1 MAANIYKRL
10 ERYYIR
16 VIEDEVSTKK
26 EKADA
31 ARQLLQLKLVKT
43 PQAPRQSNAS
53 NVLGSGSSQR

>member
-16 VIEDEVSTKK
+16 VIEDAGATKK

-31 ARQLLQLKLVKT
+31 ASQLLQLKLVKT
-43 PQAPRQSNAS
+43 PQTPRKQTAA
-53 NVLGSGSSQR
+53 NVLGSMPVQ